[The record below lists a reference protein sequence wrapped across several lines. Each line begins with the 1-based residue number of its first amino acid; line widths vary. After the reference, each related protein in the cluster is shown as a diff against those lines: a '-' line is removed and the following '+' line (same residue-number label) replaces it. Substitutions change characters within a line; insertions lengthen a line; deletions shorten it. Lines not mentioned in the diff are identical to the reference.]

1 VNGWENSLK
10 DREGQQRAEVLGLPV
25 LPLRRHGRVTAVDN
39 GDALLSVSVGPAG
52 EAVSLW
58 SASADKEALTSVT
71 VQPGWASFPD
81 ARAARP
87 TGARITVHA
96 AGLAGAVRIAE
107 MPLAHATVQPLP
119 GGRFLAVGAR
129 CRWRP
134 EGPDSNALVYG
145 PDGAVVAEYTLGDGI
160 EDVFTTPSG
169 NAWVGYFDEGVY
181 GNYGWGGPG
190 PEPLGSCGLARFGP
204 DGEQDWR
211 FSPDNTEPIDDCYAL
226 NVTGETAWA
235 CYYSDF
241 PVVRVEDGEVTA
253 WRNDLA
259 RGAKSLIVDGRR
271 VGMAAG
277 YRPVRDRLVIGELGD
292 SGLRDAGRYRLVLPE
307 GQPLPDD
314 VRMVGRGPDLHVFH
328 NTDWY
333 LLSLTDIPLA

>member
-1 VNGWENSLK
+1 MAGWENQLK
-10 DREGQQRAEVLGLPV
+10 ERAERQRAEVLALPD
-25 LPLRRHGRVTAVDN
+25 LPLRQHGRVAAADD
-39 GDALLSVSVGPAG
+39 GDALLSVSVGPVG
-52 EAVSLW
+52 EAVALW
-58 SASADKEALTSVT
+58 STPADQEALTSVT

-81 ARAARP
+81 ARAAR
-87 TGARITVHA
+87 TVGARITVQSPS
-96 AGLAGAVRIAE
+96 LAGVVRIAE

-119 GGRFLAVGAR
+119 GDRFLVVAAR

-134 EGPDSNALVYG
+134 EGPDRNALVYG
-145 PDGAVVAEYTLGDGI
+145 PDGAVVAEYTFGDGV
-160 EDVFTTPSG
+160 EDVLTTPSG

-190 PEPLGSCGLARFGP
+190 PEPMGSCGLSRFGP
-204 DGEQDWR
+204 GGEQDWR
-211 FSPDNTEPIDDCYAL
+211 FPPDDTAPIDDCYAL

-241 PVVRVEDGEVTA
+241 PVVKVDDGEVTV

-259 RGAKSLIVDGRR
+259 HAARSLIVADRR
-271 VGMAAG
+271 VGMAGG
-277 YRPVRDRLVIGELGD
+277 YRPHRDRLVIGELGD
-292 SGLRDAGRYRLVLPE
+292 NDLRDAVRYRLVLPE

-328 NTDWY
+328 GTDWY
-333 LLSLTDIPLA
+333 RLSLTDIPLA